1 MVFILVAVVKG
12 VFICFALMA
21 VCYRYDTISTKLYN
35 DDDYDDDDDDGVML
49 FTATYHKIGRQTW
62 MLSANAIDI

>member
-21 VCYRYDTISTKLYN
+21 VCYRYPKKNQNITKSYQN
-35 DDDYDDDDDDGVML
+35 
-49 FTATYHKIGRQTW
+49 REQTTNSG
-62 MLSANAIDI
+62 MVSAEPV